1 MNGKIGIFVIL
12 GAVILLT
19 GSLTAGDPRVTDG
32 LIVYY
37 SFDDPEF
44 YNNRQVPDDSGYGH
58 TATVKGDVFYDNTD
72 PKRGS
77 GAAKFMGFASS
88 SYTQSGYP
96 SYLDL
101 HGRTFPPRDMPTSA
115 LTVSVWVKCDPV
127 ATTHPSE
134 SNKHEHCFIN
144 IIPTN
149 WEAMIQG
156 ARRYSF
162 FRFNL
167 AYGPEVDEEICDF
180 RYVGGNPGIELTS
193 WYWLHLTG
201 VYDRATEKA
210 IVYYNGKPWWVM
222 TPDTNPTLIPENFAT
237 DWSGGAF
244 IGTHVYAHP
253 LWNRTFHGYMD
264 EFYMFKRA
272 LTEKEIQILAADQET
287 VGDYIETD
295 GYTLVVEPVSGLY
308 QDSFDIVLNSQP
320 TSDVY
325 VAASTGGSSDFT
337 IVGSPT
343 KTFNSGNWNTPQV
356 FTIQATNDGSVEDKV
371 EVGYVSFSIT
381 GDSGFAGK
389 FIPDVKVFILD
400 NDQRIVNTFSPLN
413 PTVGEDGTTDTYE
426 VFLSYPP
433 AGSYTVTV
441 TPSYDPCEVT
451 ITPASLTFNSS
462 NYGTPQSFTVQAVD
476 DEEPDK
482 PNSSHTTTINHVITS
497 SDSNYNALPTD
508 SVLVVIMDNEC
519 GAWKYSP
526 ADFDNN
532 CTVDL
537 YDFAQLASYYLEC
550 TAPNSVGCQRNNS
563 NP

>member
-1 MNGKIGIFVIL
+1 M
-12 GAVILLT
+12 
-19 GSLTAGDPRVTDG
+19 
-32 LIVYY
+32 
-37 SFDDPEF
+37 
-44 YNNRQVPDDSGYGH
+44 
-58 TATVKGDVFYDNTD
+58 
-72 PKRGS
+72 
-77 GAAKFMGFASS
+77 
-88 SYTQSGYP
+88 
-96 SYLDL
+96 
-101 HGRTFPPRDMPTSA
+101 
-115 LTVSVWVKCDPV
+115 
-127 ATTHPSE
+127 
-134 SNKHEHCFIN
+134 
-144 IIPTN
+144 
-149 WEAMIQG
+149 
-156 ARRYSF
+156 
-162 FRFNL
+162 
-167 AYGPEVDEEICDF
+167 
-180 RYVGGNPGIELTS
+180 
-193 WYWLHLTG
+193 
-201 VYDRATEKA
+201 
-210 IVYYNGKPWWVM
+210 
-222 TPDTNPTLIPENFAT
+222 
-237 DWSGGAF
+237 
-244 IGTHVYAHP
+244 
-253 LWNRTFHGYMD
+253 
-264 EFYMFKRA
+264 
-272 LTEKEIQILAADQET
+272 
-287 VGDYIETD
+287 
-295 GYTLVVEPVSGLY
+295 
-308 QDSFDIVLNSQP
+308 
-320 TSDVY
+320 Y

-550 TAPNSVGCQRNNS
+550 TAPNSAGCQRNNS